1 MYAALLLFHRTASLP
16 NSVISHTSSFPQL
29 LGSAYLLNCP
39 ADHLDDIYED
49 AANNEGHD
57 PWTDSP
63 SEIALH
69 DYRDFLGKREY
80 QRAFVDFFEDQLV
93 LMGYDWKALVM
104 RFLFESGSQKS
115 PNPSPMFNCLTAG
128 LGHPLIHLGYAFELN
143 SQTVAMEAL
152 GLAATCYSPQ
162 LASYLENP
170 TSTITNPTANPLT
183 YSTTQPL
190 EIFARLSADERL
202 SHIFDTPGGDN
213 LSNIFST
220 PHLESILLEH
230 WNSWKLTDP
239 TMQFSASQQA
249 AVALLIS
256 TSPSLGMF
264 LSFHQ

>member
-1 MYAALLLFHRTASLP
+1 
-16 NSVISHTSSFPQL
+16 
-29 LGSAYLLNCP
+29 
-39 ADHLDDIYED
+39 
-49 AANNEGHD
+49 
-57 PWTDSP
+57 
-63 SEIALH
+63 
-69 DYRDFLGKREY
+69 
-80 QRAFVDFFEDQLV
+80 
-93 LMGYDWKALVM
+93 MGYDWKAVVTH
-104 RFLFESGSQKS
+104 FLFESGSQKS

-162 LASYLENP
+162 LASYLENSS
-170 TSTITNPTANPLT
+170 STNTDATANPLT

-239 TMQFSASQQA
+239 TIQFSASQQA

-264 LSFHQ
+264 LFFHQWLNCLRGIETPVQ